1 MVGVGHVDGE
11 GKARWNGPIA
21 SPGICAWIW
30 VMAYGIR
37 VLSRRSVFWRASVF
51 RSILLGLVENLDGL
65 SFDATQQHDARLLD
79 TPPPPACCVY
89 NETLPVDFGVEMGGK
104 AGYESVF
111 EDYYAAEG
119 SGRESGESFTLLAIH
134 SATK

>member
-1 MVGVGHVDGE
+1 MMD
-11 GKARWNGPIA
+11 
-21 SPGICAWIW
+21 
-30 VMAYGIR
+30 YGIR
-37 VLSRRSVFWRASVF
+37 IFRAVPCFGARLSSSAQFCW
-51 RSILLGLVENLDGL
+51 NLDGL
-65 SFDATQQHDARLLD
+65 LLDATQQHDARLLD

-89 NETLPVDFGVEMGGK
+89 NETFPVDFGVEMGGK

-111 EDYYAAEG
+111 EDYHAAEG